1 MEAKRKN
8 NKIIIVLGPTASGKS
23 ELAVKLAKKF
33 NGEIISADS
42 RQVYKG
48 MDIGSGKVEGKWQTI
63 YPKKN
68 SRSAKNLRIE
78 NEKLYKNS
86 ACAIWI
92 PRRRRSPLAGK
103 GARKT
108 DCASATLSGI
118 EKEDERKRA
127 RKVFLYKNIPHY
139 CIDYVSPRRVY
150 TAVDFKKCAEKAI
163 EDILSRGKIPIIC
176 GGTGFYI
183 SAALGQ
189 IDIPEVEPDWKL
201 RKKLEKKTPEELFKM
216 LKKLDPERAKAID
229 AKNPRRL
236 IRAIEIALI
245 SHQSSAVSRQPLK
258 SEGRKLKAESCL
270 FIGIK
275 LPQEELKKKIKKR
288 LIERIKQGMIKE
300 VKKLKEK
307 GVSWKRLYDFGLEYR
322 WVSLY
327 LRKKITE
334 KEMIEKL
341 YSEICKY
348 AKRQMVWFKK
358 YAPEA
363 KWVKNYREAEQL
375 CQKFLQNKK

>member
-1 MEAKRKN
+1 MEAKRKS
-8 NKIIIVLGPTASGKS
+8 NKIIVVLGPTASGKS

-48 MDIGSGKVEGKWQTI
+48 MDIGSGKVEGKWKNNI
-63 YPKKN
+63 FVYKK
-68 SRSAKNLRIE
+68 
-78 NEKLYKNS
+78 
-86 ACAIWI
+86 
-92 PRRRRSPLAGK
+92 
-103 GARKT
+103 
-108 DCASATLSGI
+108 
-118 EKEDERKRA
+118 
-127 RKVFLYKNIPHY
+127 IPHY

-150 TAVDFKKCAEKAI
+150 TAVDFKKCAQKAI

-236 IRAIEIALI
+236 IRAIEITLA
-245 SHQSSAVSRQPLK
+245 QSGFRGGLARLPDGQGARLRVKARGRQIAQAK
-258 SEGRKLKAESCL
+258 NYKVIY
-270 FIGIK
+270 IGIK
-275 LPQEELKKKIKKR
+275 LPQEELKKKIKRR

-327 LRKKITE
+327 LRKKITK

-341 YSEICKY
+341 YSEICRY

-358 YAPEA
+358 YAPKT
-363 KWVKNYREAEQL
+363 KWVKNYREAAQV